1 MAKFAFSKLGLKVD
15 DVTDSLLWGENTIEV
30 KRYLPLN
37 DKLTLVQTILNET
50 VDENGYY
57 NPIQLDVYTVI
68 EVTMAYTNLS
78 FTDKQKEDPQ
88 KLYDLLVSSGFWA
101 MLKQTIAKMEFEY
114 IEGKTKELIDNIY
127 KYRNSAVGIMENMNM
142 DYSNLAELS
151 SQIENSLQNKENIG
165 LVKDILDKM
174 G

>member
-50 VDENGYY
+50 VDDNGYY

-101 MLKQTIAKMEFEY
+101 MLKQTIAKIEFEY
-114 IEGKTKELIDNIY
+114 IEGKTRELIDNIY

-151 SQIENSLQNKENIG
+151 SQIESSLQNKENIG
-165 LVKDILDKM
+165 LVKEVLDKM

>member
-37 DKLTLVQTILNET
+37 DKLTLVQTILNEA
-50 VDENGYY
+50 VDDNGYY

-101 MLKQTIAKMEFEY
+101 MLKSTIARPEWEY
-114 IEGKTKELIDNIY
+114 IKGKTKELIDNIY
-127 KYRNSAVGIMENMNM
+127 KYRNSIVGIMENMNV
-142 DYSNLAELS
+142 DYSNLAQLS
-151 SQIENSLQNKENIG
+151 GEIEQNLQNKENLG
-165 LVKDILDKM
+165 LVRDVLNKL